1 MPCLCLAGA
10 LIPALFLG
18 ANAAEAAFPGE
29 IRKADRESYPHG
41 LALKLSPLCVAPSL
55 LTFSCVAAPFLSE
68 SAIGVSRVEI
78 PAKGEGAPGAKIPSV
93 PLDTSGWEVASVS
106 EAKPSKNGFWGG
118 GESQQEKD
126 ALINRKAEAPFNRM
140 LAGRTG
146 GAPALTTP

>member
-1 MPCLCLAGA
+1 MVNGGQDNCCGFVK

-29 IRKADRESYPHG
+29 IRKADQ
-41 LALKLSPLCVAPSL
+41 
-55 LTFSCVAAPFLSE
+55 

-78 PAKGEGAPGAKIPSV
+78 PTEGKGAPGANIPTV

-118 GESQQEKD
+118 GESQKEKD

>member
-1 MPCLCLAGA
+1 MDKTRCSTRRAFAGA

-29 IRKADRESYPHG
+29 IRKADQ
-41 LALKLSPLCVAPSL
+41 
-55 LTFSCVAAPFLSE
+55 

>member
-1 MPCLCLAGA
+1 MGQHAREEAGFGDR
-10 LIPALFLG
+10 LRHGVVSPPA
-18 ANAAEAAFPGE
+18 
-29 IRKADRESYPHG
+29 
-41 LALKLSPLCVAPSL
+41 
-55 LTFSCVAAPFLSE
+55 
-68 SAIGVSRVEI
+68 AIGVSRVEI
-78 PAKGEGAPGAKIPSV
+78 PTEGKGAPGANIPTV

-118 GESQQEKD
+118 GESQKEKD